1 MSQHPGFATAPS
13 EIRPVDEEINPL
25 MTAHGESFQGNQH
38 DSPLHQMGIYQKH
51 RSIKI
56 VDSIEAEIVMKSNTI
71 SESCNARE
79 WLAERKVLLADE
91 KELTKHRDRV
101 NAKRR
106 RMPMVRIDKEYVF
119 EGADGK
125 TSLLDLFEGRRQLI
139 VYHFMFDPAW
149 AKAVQAVQVL

>member
-1 MSQHPGFATAPS
+1 MAKAFRA
-13 EIRPVDEEINPL
+13 IN
-25 MTAHGESFQGNQH
+25 T
-38 DSPLHQMGIYQKH
+38 DSPLHQMASTQKH

-71 SESCNARE
+71 AHPKVVTREE

-106 RMPMVRIDKEYVF
+106 RIMVRIDKEYVF

-125 TSLLDLFEGRRQLI
+125 TSLLDLFE
-139 VYHFMFDPAW
+139 A
-149 AKAVQAVQVL
+149 AVN